1 MNIFRYGFPIIETL
15 LLWRSAMRAI
25 FKYLKPYKTY
35 MIAAW
40 ALMLVEL
47 VVELLLPIFLV
58 KMIDEGIMKHDFSL
72 VLQWG
77 FIMLLA
83 SFISFVSGIVNSFA
97 AAHVG
102 QHFGFDLRNRLFEKL
117 QTLGLEQLLSFH
129 PSSLITRLTNDVT
142 QLQNTVF
149 MSLRIMLRAPLLV
162 VFGMIM
168 ALVVH
173 IKLALIYVI
182 FVPILFAFLVW
193 MMNKGA
199 LLFKVVQGKLDLIN
213 HVIRENLTAMKLIK
227 AYVRGK
233 YEERRFREANEE
245 YKNRTIFT
253 MRTVEITMPILLFLM
268 NMSILLILWYGN
280 IEIQHDGATPGEIVA
295 IVNYGMRITAALS
308 IFTFIIVVFSR
319 AKASAERVS
328 DLLEAEGD
336 QSVITSKSQDNI
348 ILNGKITFNDVSF
361 YYPTTNKPII
371 RQISFSVRPGE
382 KVAVLGETGS
392 GKTSLLQLIPRLF
405 DASIGQVCIDDT
417 DVRSI
422 DKRLL
427 RSQIGFVPQDTLL
440 FSGTIKE
447 NILWGKKDASMDE
460 AIKAAQAA
468 QIHETIMDMPNQY
481 ETVIGQKGSNLSGGQ
496 RQRIAIARAL
506 IRNPKILLLDDCTSA
521 LDVQT
526 EARLLKELE
535 TYNCTTIMV
544 TQKISTAMKADTI
557 LLLQEGQLIGRGT
570 HEELL
575 HINPLYQTL
584 YDSQVR
590 KGRKAHGSTFY
601 STSPNS

>member
-1 MNIFRYGFPIIETL
+1 
-15 LLWRSAMRAI
+15 MRAI

-173 IKLALIYVI
+173 VKLALIYVI
-182 FVPILFAFLVW
+182 SVPILFVFLVW

-213 HVIRENLTAMKLIK
+213 RVIRENLTAMKLIK

-233 YEERRFREANEE
+233 YEERRFHEANEE

-280 IEIQHDGATPGEIVA
+280 IEIHRDGATPGEIVA

-308 IFTFIIVVFSR
+308 IFTFIIMAFSR

-328 DLLEAEGD
+328 DLLGAEGD

-371 RQISFSVRPGE
+371 RQISFSAQPGE

-460 AIKAAQAA
+460 VIKAAQAA
-468 QIHETIMDMPNQY
+468 QMHETIMNMPNQY
-481 ETVIGQKGSNLSGGQ
+481 ETVIGQKGANLSGGQ

-521 LDVQT
+521 LDLQT

-535 TYNCTTIMV
+535 AYNCTTVMV

-557 LLLQEGQLIGRGT
+557 ILLQEGQLIGRGT

-575 HINPLYQTL
+575 HINPLYQKL
-584 YDSQVR
+584 YDSQMR

>member
-1 MNIFRYGFPIIETL
+1 
-15 LLWRSAMRAI
+15 MRAI

-213 HVIRENLTAMKLIK
+213 RVIRENLTAMKLIK

>member
-1 MNIFRYGFPIIETL
+1 
-15 LLWRSAMRAI
+15 MRAI

-213 HVIRENLTAMKLIK
+213 RVIRENLTAMKLIK

-460 AIKAAQAA
+460 VIKAAQAA
-468 QIHETIMDMPNQY
+468 QIHETIMNMPNQY
-481 ETVIGQKGSNLSGGQ
+481 ETVIGQKGANLSGGQ

-521 LDVQT
+521 LDLQT

-535 TYNCTTIMV
+535 AYNCTTVMV